1 MKTPVPEPLFS
12 EAEACNFIEKDTLAQ
27 VFSYEFCKYA
37 KNTFS
42 FRRPPVAV
50 SVICLWSRWNPSIK
64 NKMVLILT
72 RVFLVTNSLKVVYIL
87 SKMRLTITEVLN
99 ALFQASV
106 YVTIVTAIVYYKSTT
121 VRKILDILLAVEL
134 LIYSKKYVLI

>member
-1 MKTPVPEPLFS
+1 
-12 EAEACNFIEKDTLAQ
+12 
-27 VFSYEFCKYA
+27 
-37 KNTFS
+37 
-42 FRRPPVAV
+42 
-50 SVICLWSRWNPSIK
+50 
-64 NKMVLILT
+64 MVLILT

-106 YVTIVTAIVYYKSTT
+106 YVTIITAIVYYKSTT

>member
-1 MKTPVPEPLFS
+1 
-12 EAEACNFIEKDTLAQ
+12 
-27 VFSYEFCKYA
+27 
-37 KNTFS
+37 
-42 FRRPPVAV
+42 
-50 SVICLWSRWNPSIK
+50 
-64 NKMVLILT
+64 MVLILT

-121 VRKILDILLAVEL
+121 LRKILDILLAVEL

>member
-1 MKTPVPEPLFS
+1 
-12 EAEACNFIEKDTLAQ
+12 
-27 VFSYEFCKYA
+27 
-37 KNTFS
+37 
-42 FRRPPVAV
+42 
-50 SVICLWSRWNPSIK
+50 
-64 NKMVLILT
+64 MVLILT

-99 ALFQASV
+99 ALFPASV

>member
-1 MKTPVPEPLFS
+1 
-12 EAEACNFIEKDTLAQ
+12 
-27 VFSYEFCKYA
+27 
-37 KNTFS
+37 
-42 FRRPPVAV
+42 
-50 SVICLWSRWNPSIK
+50 
-64 NKMVLILT
+64 MVLILT

-121 VRKILDILLAVEL
+121 VRKFLDILLAVEL

>member
-1 MKTPVPEPLFS
+1 
-12 EAEACNFIEKDTLAQ
+12 
-27 VFSYEFCKYA
+27 
-37 KNTFS
+37 
-42 FRRPPVAV
+42 
-50 SVICLWSRWNPSIK
+50 
-64 NKMVLILT
+64 MVLILT

-121 VRKILDILLAVEL
+121 VRKIFDILLAVEL

>member
-1 MKTPVPEPLFS
+1 
-12 EAEACNFIEKDTLAQ
+12 
-27 VFSYEFCKYA
+27 
-37 KNTFS
+37 
-42 FRRPPVAV
+42 
-50 SVICLWSRWNPSIK
+50 
-64 NKMVLILT
+64 MVLILT
-72 RVFLVTNSLKVVYIL
+72 RVFLVTNSLKVVHIL

-99 ALFQASV
+99 ALFPASV

>member
-1 MKTPVPEPLFS
+1 
-12 EAEACNFIEKDTLAQ
+12 
-27 VFSYEFCKYA
+27 
-37 KNTFS
+37 
-42 FRRPPVAV
+42 
-50 SVICLWSRWNPSIK
+50 
-64 NKMVLILT
+64 MVLILT

-87 SKMRLTITEVLN
+87 SKMRLAITEVLN

>member
-1 MKTPVPEPLFS
+1 
-12 EAEACNFIEKDTLAQ
+12 
-27 VFSYEFCKYA
+27 
-37 KNTFS
+37 
-42 FRRPPVAV
+42 
-50 SVICLWSRWNPSIK
+50 
-64 NKMVLILT
+64 MVLILT

-87 SKMRLTITEVLN
+87 SKMRLIITEVLN

-121 VRKILDILLAVEL
+121 VRKIFDILLAVEL

>member
-1 MKTPVPEPLFS
+1 
-12 EAEACNFIEKDTLAQ
+12 
-27 VFSYEFCKYA
+27 
-37 KNTFS
+37 
-42 FRRPPVAV
+42 
-50 SVICLWSRWNPSIK
+50 
-64 NKMVLILT
+64 MVLILT

>member
-1 MKTPVPEPLFS
+1 
-12 EAEACNFIEKDTLAQ
+12 
-27 VFSYEFCKYA
+27 
-37 KNTFS
+37 
-42 FRRPPVAV
+42 
-50 SVICLWSRWNPSIK
+50 
-64 NKMVLILT
+64 MVLILT

-106 YVTIVTAIVYYKSTT
+106 YVTIVTAIVYYKNTT